1 MNQDLEK
8 KIGALRG
15 VPGGGEDADAVRR
28 RIFHINLKLRD
39 LGCPTF
45 PIEQDAEFADLV
57 GGLMALNREKD
68 RLLAKHLSP
77 ADTRIQNF
85 LYDYLQDVAEV
96 PRLPNQTFALD
107 RHGLARQLSLPPDQ
121 DEFSSDI
128 INSYRVRQGV
138 LHNPKSDRRTT
149 QGIFHVTEGGLPVP
163 DDKKSVPKAVFGRLL
178 KAALNPP
185 AELLR
190 LPFTSTLPA
199 PAECF
204 VSLLLRP
211 VVCPEVPGVTPEKS
225 MEVRFFV
232 PGGLVCNLDFVESI
246 FGNAG
251 DPNLPDHDAALDT
264 EHWTGHTGC
273 VILAPHLNQLTKA
286 ELGLPSRSEATE
298 RQRRDGMCWESP
310 DEIYNDGTAFKITA
324 RDERGVVV
332 TIISDNYFGYCKR
345 RSKRNSGW
353 RPIFSA
359 MPRRSMRAGRSFFR
373 ATTWPSRLRC
383 GICPWTCRADFPK
396 PWSCSA
402 TPSRYIRRVT
412 RSTVTI
418 RTFFMSPRM
427 RDSSCSRKE

>member
-15 VPGGGEDADAVRR
+15 VPGGGEETDAERR
-28 RIFHINLKLRD
+28 RVFYINLKLRD

-45 PIEQDAEFADLV
+45 PIKQDAEFADLV
-57 GGLMALNREKD
+57 GGLMALHREKD

-85 LYDYLQDVAEV
+85 LYDYLQDVVEV

-107 RHGLARQLSLPPDQ
+107 RHGLARQLSLPPDN
-121 DEFSSDI
+121 DVFSSDI

-163 DDKKSVPKAVFGRLL
+163 DDKKAVPKAVFGRLL

-211 VVCPEVPGVTPEKS
+211 VVCPEVSGVTPEKS

-251 DPNLPDHDAALDT
+251 DPNLPDNDAALDT

-273 VILAPHLNQLTKA
+273 VILAPAPQQTDQGGAWTAVPEGRN
-286 ELGLPSRSEATE
+286 RATAA
-298 RQRRDGMCWESP
+298 RRDVL
-310 DEIYNDGTAFKITA
+310 
-324 RDERGVVV
+324 GV
-332 TIISDNYFGYCKR
+332 
-345 RSKRNSGW
+345 
-353 RPIFSA
+353 
-359 MPRRSMRAGRSFFR
+359 AG
-373 ATTWPSRLRC
+373 
-383 GICPWTCRADFPK
+383 
-396 PWSCSA
+396 
-402 TPSRYIRRVT
+402 
-412 RSTVTI
+412 
-418 RTFFMSPRM
+418 
-427 RDSSCSRKE
+427 